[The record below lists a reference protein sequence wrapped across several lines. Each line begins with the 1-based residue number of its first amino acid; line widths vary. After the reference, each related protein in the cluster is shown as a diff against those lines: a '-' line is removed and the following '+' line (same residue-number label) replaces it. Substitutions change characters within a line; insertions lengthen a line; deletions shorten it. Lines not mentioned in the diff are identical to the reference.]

1 MSQNPALHALK
12 LRFKVSTEK
21 LPPFSRWMMCK
32 QPSGATF
39 FSGLQHSVDKR
50 LHESPSQHPDLLTHL
65 CKVKVH
71 ETESEELEADREAV
85 EQPEGKGPQGVGCD
99 KILEVEGEEHGAQG
113 RPQQA
118 QGQERGLVAEAL
130 VSVPQDQPELDV
142 DEDEEE
148 GVEDGVD
155 HRQAQSDV
163 WRHGRS
169 QGRQRQGL
177 VHRLLLLH
185 RGLHDL
191 LSLAGGGGSGAVGL
205 SRLSHPAGER

>member
-1 MSQNPALHALK
+1 MEVNFNTRLTHG
-12 LRFKVSTEK
+12 
-21 LPPFSRWMMCK
+21 W
-32 QPSGATF
+32 
-39 FSGLQHSVDKR
+39 
-50 LHESPSQHPDLLTHL
+50 LHESLSQHPNLLTHL

-71 ETESEELEADREAV
+71 ETESEELEADGEAV
-85 EQPEGKGPQGVGCD
+85 EQPEGKGPQCVGCD
-99 KILEVEGEEHGAQG
+99 KVLEVEGEEHRAQG

-118 QGQERGLVAEAL
+118 QEQERGLIAEAL

-163 WRHGRS
+163 GRHGRA
-169 QGRQRQGL
+169 QGRQRQEL
-177 VHRLLLLH
+177 VHRRRVLLLH

-191 LSLAGGGGSGAVGL
+191 LFLAGGGGSGGASAVA
-205 SRLSHPAGER
+205 RHPAEERWERAAERGRK